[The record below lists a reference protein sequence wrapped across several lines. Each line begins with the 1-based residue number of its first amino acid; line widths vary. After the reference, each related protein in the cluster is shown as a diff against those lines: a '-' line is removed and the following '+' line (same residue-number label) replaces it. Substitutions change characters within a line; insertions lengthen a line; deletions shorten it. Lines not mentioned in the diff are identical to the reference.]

1 MTVLVICNC
10 TDLYTCTGYVY
21 MEVIAICQI
30 NCIVIL
36 NTVVLRILQFDSII
50 RNIHIL
56 VHGVSLLYYH

>member
-1 MTVLVICNC
+1 
-10 TDLYTCTGYVY
+10 